1 MIATLALGSVANIAA
16 LPSNVTIGASV
27 FIATLGRC
35 FVAVPSGSGSAVAG
49 EYIVGTDTLA
59 SGTKA
64 VNCLFL
70 PYDARIWAQINTP
83 SATPGILTIPAVS
96 RTGTGFTVT
105 SKNLA
110 GATVSTDTST
120 FDWGWFS
127 PSMGNGG
134 VFGR

>member
-1 MIATLALGSVANIAA
+1 MSQDL
-16 LPSNVTIGASV
+16 
-27 FIATLGRC
+27 
-35 FVAVPSGSGSAVAG
+35 
-49 EYIVGTDTLA
+49 Y
-59 SGTKA
+59 
-64 VNCLFL
+64 
-70 PYDARIWAQINTP
+70 NTP